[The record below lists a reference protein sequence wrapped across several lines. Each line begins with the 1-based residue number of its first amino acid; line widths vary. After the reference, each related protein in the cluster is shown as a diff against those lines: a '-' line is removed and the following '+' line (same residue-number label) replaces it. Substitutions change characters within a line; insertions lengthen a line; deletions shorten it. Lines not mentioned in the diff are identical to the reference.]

1 MKKKSIEKRQLHR
14 DCWDL
19 NSAFVKWLYV
29 RVPIYLR
36 DASKMVNLDWHKFD
50 WQGEQRTQREMIQL
64 LINDLEYVEHYTS
77 GNLDLFEKKMKEIM
91 DIWYLIY
98 PTMWW

>member
-1 MKKKSIEKRQLHR
+1 MKKKTIEKRKLHR
-14 DCWDL
+14 ECWDL
-19 NSAFVKWLYV
+19 DTAFVKWLYV
-29 RVPIYLR
+29 RVPIYLH
-36 DASKMVNLDWHKFD
+36 DASKIINLECHKFD
-50 WQGEQRTQREMIQL
+50 WHGEQRSQREMIQL

-77 GNLDLFEKKMKEIM
+77 GNLELFEAKMKEIM